1 MTPEQKARVSIDAL
15 LQQAGWHVCN
25 VSDANI
31 HAATGVAIR
40 EFPLNTGFGFADYL
54 LYVNGKA
61 CGVIEAKKQG
71 ATLTGVELQ
80 SSRYAQGL
88 PNSLPAWA
96 HPLPFVWESTGVETH
111 FTNGLDPEPRARAV
125 FAFFRP
131 ELLVQWLAYVPS
143 AANGN
148 TAQETP
154 GTFLARMQH
163 MPKLVTEWGSGGAH
177 YQLWPAQISAIT
189 NLEKSLAANKPKAL
203 IQMATGSG
211 KTFTSIGFIY
221 RLIKFGGA
229 RRVLF
234 LVDRG
239 NLARQTKKEFD
250 AYASPYNNYKFGEE
264 YIVQHLQGN
273 QLDTSA
279 RVVICTIQR
288 MFSMLK
294 GRELADEADEESTE
308 KIETLFKDPDPIRPR
323 LESHYAQK
331 DFWTRAIGFTT
342 TTAGQLNKAH
352 VQFLE
357 SRLIAL
363 ARAAKRMPLDNA
375 NQPAEPS
382 LSEADRADMEVFLG
396 HMLGMLPVL
405 GVHAFEQAPKAPAAK
420 ASPVLTCKGKGV
432 QATGYEASQGFVVR
446 AGSQAVLDT
455 VPSMALHVRGM
466 YDLRQELI
474 GNGVLGLQG
483 GLYQFTQ
490 DYSFSSPSTAAAV
503 VLGRSANGRIE
514 WKAADGRT
522 LKELQEAEAAQ

>member
-1 MTPEQKARVSIDAL
+1 MQTPFSLRIFVADGDPDGLRIVDKSNWIGKALVFPRAL
-15 LQQAGWHVCN
+15 LPQV
-25 VSDANI
+25 
-31 HAATGVAIR
+31 
-40 EFPLNTGFGFADYL
+40 
-54 LYVNGKA
+54 KA
-61 CGVIEAKKQG
+61 
-71 ATLTGVELQ
+71 
-80 SSRYAQGL
+80 
-88 PNSLPAWA
+88 
-96 HPLPFVWESTGVETH
+96 
-111 FTNGLDPEPRARAV
+111 
-125 FAFFRP
+125 RP
-131 ELLVQWLAYVPS
+131 ELAQTGVYLLLGPRPDGEGDMLYV
-143 AANGN
+143 
-148 TAQETP
+148 
-154 GTFLARMQH
+154 
-163 MPKLVTEWGSGGAH
+163 
-177 YQLWPAQISAIT
+177 
-189 NLEKSLAANKPKAL
+189 
-203 IQMATGSG
+203 
-211 KTFTSIGFIY
+211 
-221 RLIKFGGA
+221 
-229 RRVLF
+229 
-234 LVDRG
+234 
-239 NLARQTKKEFD
+239 
-250 AYASPYNNYKFGEE
+250 GE
-264 YIVQHLQGN
+264 G
-273 QLDTSA
+273 
-279 RVVICTIQR
+279 
-288 MFSMLK
+288 
-294 GRELADEADEESTE
+294 
-308 KIETLFKDPDPIRPR
+308 DPIRPR

-420 ASPVLTCKGKGV
+420 SGPVLTCKGKGV

-446 AGSQAVLDT
+446 AGSQAVADT

-466 YDLRQELI
+466 FDLRQELI